1 MAFILN
7 SVKKLFGFTPVGA
20 NEGGASPDLV
30 HDARPRQEAEDLDF
44 SDEEYLDAARHLD
57 FTPSPTQPPVPL
69 HVPVPQMSRK
79 RKEREPARFNGKSDF
94 LDYKAQFETVAY
106 LNQWSR
112 EEMGLQLAISLTDE
126 AREVLSSL
134 RGADMHNYDRLVEAL
149 ECRYSP
155 RGRESQYYLEL
166 MSRDQGPEE
175 DVTTYG
181 HTLRRLAAKAF
192 GDRPVD
198 ELMLVNTFIRG
209 LKNVDMKRHVYH
221 ERCVNLYTAI
231 HAAVAYEAFDRP
243 LRESSRKPCVTIA
256 PVQGRGTVKQVQQ
269 QGDDR
274 PDPDGGSGAVAMTDV
289 MVRQIVREAVAS
301 ELKQTRQNRPP
312 RRDFSQ
318 VECYHCHE
326 KGHISRYCPKKK
338 AESGSANPNDP

>member
-7 SVKKLFGFTPVGA
+7 SVKKLFGFTPVGVR
-20 NEGGASPDLV
+20 EGGASPDLV
-30 HDARPRQEAEDLDF
+30 HDARPAED
-44 SDEEYLDAARHLD
+44 SDVSDDEYSDAARQLE
-57 FTPSPTQPPVPL
+57 FTSTPVQSRLAVQTFPA
-69 HVPVPQMSRK
+69 PQQTRK

-94 LDYKAQFETVAY
+94 LDYKVQFETVAY
-106 LNQWSR
+106 LNQWTR

-192 GDRPVD
+192 ADRPMD

-209 LKNVDMKRHVYH
+209 LRNVDMKRHVYH
-221 ERCVNLYTAI
+221 ERCMNLYDAI
-231 HAAVAYEAFDRP
+231 HAAVTYEAFDRP
-243 LRESSRKPCVTIA
+243 LRESSRKPRVTIA
-256 PVQGRGTVKQVQQ
+256 PVQGRGHVKQVQQ

-289 MVRQIVREAVAS
+289 MVQQIVREAVAS
-301 ELKQTRQNRPP
+301 ELIEVRQSRPP
-312 RRDFSQ
+312 RRYFSQ
-318 VECYHCHE
+318 VECYHCRE
-326 KGHISRYCPKKK
+326 KGHISWYCPKKK